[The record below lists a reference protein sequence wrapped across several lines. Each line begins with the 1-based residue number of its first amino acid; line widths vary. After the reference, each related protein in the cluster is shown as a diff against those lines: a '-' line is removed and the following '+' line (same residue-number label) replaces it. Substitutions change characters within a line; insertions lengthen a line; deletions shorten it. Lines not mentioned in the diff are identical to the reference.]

1 MDDLGGDMDRTLGGS
16 SRSTRR
22 GAAIPGGE
30 RSSAI
35 WPVRSTCPGRRGD
48 HRESIGDDPS
58 PAGGEPR
65 WGLPPVFLASPIGVI
80 SNQGGASS
88 RFLRALAR
96 GTDAADGGKFLEIRS
111 VGGPSA
117 GRTRIYLSEFI
128 AKVVEYLP
136 LRIERSDLSGDAFTM
151 LNGDRPDNRLDER
164 NLGGNQ

>member
-1 MDDLGGDMDRTLGGS
+1 MDDLGGDMDRTLGES

-30 RSSAI
+30 RSSAV

-136 LRIERSDLSGDAFTM
+136 LRIERADLSGDAFTV

-164 NLGGNQ
+164 NLGRNQ